1 MTEQRAYRVAEEI
14 KREVSDIIR
23 YDLKDPRVT
32 GPMISVTGVDLTRD
46 LSHAK
51 VFVSIYGSDEEQ
63 QTTMTALNNAAG
75 FIRSEIGKRIRL
87 RHTPEIVFQLDHSIS
102 YGAHI
107 NDVLRKIEGKDSRE

>member
-23 YDLKDPRVT
+23 NDVKDPRVK
-32 GPMISVTGVDLTRD
+32 GMISVTGVDATRD
-46 LSHAK
+46 ISHAK
-51 VFVSIYGSDEEQ
+51 VFVSIFGSDEEQ
-63 QTTMTALNNAAG
+63 QDTLAALEKAAG

-87 RHTPEIVFQLDHSIS
+87 RHTPELSFQLDRSIS

-107 NDVLRKIEGKDSRE
+107 NDVLRKIERNDGSE